1 MQPRQDCGA
10 RPPRCRRDQPRAAQR
25 RSGSI
30 SAARAGHGFYRHLR
44 YHHRHDKQID
54 ACYVASGQEVELTF
68 KFMPGKIYSPKV
80 QAVSQAI
87 ATGQVQGAHAVSES
101 RSLACA
107 SSWEALGELLVVEY
121 YAYNKRCCLDRFRS
135 DSEAPMS
142 STRSFC
148 ASWR

>member
-1 MQPRQDCGA
+1 VVRAPPAAGVTNLALRKDA
-10 RPPRCRRDQPRAAQR
+10 RVASVPLAPVMAFIDTSDTIIGVTVQ
-25 RSGSI
+25 
-30 SAARAGHGFYRHLR
+30 
-44 YHHRHDKQID
+44 QID
-54 ACYVASGQEVELTF
+54 ARYVASGQEVELTF

-80 QAVSQAI
+80 QAELQAI
-87 ATGQVQGAHAVSES
+87 ATGQVQGAHAVSEN

-107 SSWEALGELLVVEY
+107 SSWEALGELLVVKY

-142 STRSFC
+142 SARSFC